1 MGSLPIFVR
10 NANAFEVPLL
20 LCRRYGGGRE
30 INMKKIAVIT
40 NFNIPEKASAA
51 MNVIDRLYSLGCEI
65 YVASFNKERIDRNCK
80 NPNCEYLNFV
90 PLEKLFGI
98 ADVIVIL
105 GGDGTILEAARRAV
119 PAGKPMLGIN
129 LGRVGYMAELE
140 LSELD
145 MLSDFVNGK
154 YDLDERMMLKV
165 ELLDKNGNSKL
176 VSFALND
183 AVISN
188 GSVSRII
195 DLLLYERGL
204 EVLRYRADGLIVA
217 TPTGST
223 AYSMSAG
230 GAIVDPRLSCVC
242 VTPICPHSFVS
253 KPFVFP
259 DDTKI
264 EIKNICQREKVLFLT
279 IDGKSNYEV
288 AYGDVVRITKS
299 DLKAKLI
306 RIKKNDFYNRLRKKI
321 VTD

>member
-1 MGSLPIFVR
+1 
-10 NANAFEVPLL
+10 
-20 LCRRYGGGRE
+20 
-30 INMKKIAVIT
+30 MKKIAVIT
-40 NFNIPEKASAA
+40 NFNIPDKARAA
-51 MNVIDRLYSLGCEI
+51 MNVIDKLYSLGCEI

-80 NPNCEYLNFV
+80 NTNREYINFV
-90 PLEKLFGI
+90 PLEKLFSI
-98 ADVIVIL
+98 AEIIVIL
-105 GGDGTILEAARRAV
+105 GGDGTILESARRAV

-140 LSELD
+140 VNELD
-145 MLSDFVNGK
+145 RLSDLVSGNFE
-154 YDLDERMMLKV
+154 LDERMMLKV
-165 ELLDKNGNSKL
+165 ELLDKDGRSKN

-188 GSVSRII
+188 GSVARIV
-195 DLLLYERGL
+195 DLLLYEDGR
-204 EVLRYRADGLIVA
+204 EISRYRADGLIVA

-242 VTPICPHSFVS
+242 VTPICPHSLVS
-253 KPFVFP
+253 KPFVLP
-259 DDTKI
+259 DDAKI

-288 AYGDVVRITKS
+288 AYGDVVRITKFN
-299 DLKAKLI
+299 LRAKLI
-306 RIKKNDFYNRLRKKI
+306 RLKKNDFYTRLRSKI